1 MLNFQGWK
9 QNILSHARVLI
20 KILTIGVLIYPMHCF
35 QFPKKWFSKIDSLIA
50 NFWWGKKEKERKI
63 HWKKWEDL
71 ADLEWMGGMRFKDI
85 ANFNLAQLTKMA

>member
-1 MLNFQGWK
+1 
-9 QNILSHARVLI
+9 
-20 KILTIGVLIYPMHCF
+20 MHCF

-50 NFWWGKKEKERKI
+50 NFWWGKTEKERKI